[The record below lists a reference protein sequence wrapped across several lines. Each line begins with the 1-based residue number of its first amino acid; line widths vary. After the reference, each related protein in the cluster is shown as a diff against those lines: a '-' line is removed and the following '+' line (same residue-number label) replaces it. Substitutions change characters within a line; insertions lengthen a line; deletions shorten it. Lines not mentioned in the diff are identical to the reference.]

1 MLNFHSHKPRAA
13 FSDPLNSGL
22 VNLPTNDFRK
32 EDLSKALSIFNR
44 FLAPGAPDEV
54 NIESNL
60 ISQIRD
66 SLASGHAAANI
77 FDDAKYSI
85 FLLIKRDSY
94 RRFRR
99 WYDAHHL

>member
-1 MLNFHSHKPRAA
+1 LLTKF
-13 FSDPLNSGL
+13 
-22 VNLPTNDFRK
+22 FRK
-32 EDLSKALSIFNR
+32 EDLPRALSIYNR

-54 NIESNL
+54 NIESKL

-66 SLASGHAAANI
+66 SLTSGHAASNI

-99 WYDAHHL
+99 WYDAHHM